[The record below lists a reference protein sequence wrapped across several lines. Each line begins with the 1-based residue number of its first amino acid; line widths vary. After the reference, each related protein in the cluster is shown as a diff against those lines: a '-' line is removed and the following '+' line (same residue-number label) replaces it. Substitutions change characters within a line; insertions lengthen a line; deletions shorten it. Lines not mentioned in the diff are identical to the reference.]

1 MAIPKKTF
9 LKTMNVFLKTN
20 TFRSFSVFLRLIKES
35 FNITK
40 SFVADMKFISVLS
53 PEHEIKHYQQINTT
67 EIKIK
72 G

>member
-20 TFRSFSVFLRLIKES
+20 TFRFFSVFLRLIKES

-40 SFVADMKFISVLS
+40 SFVIGCLNGKANI
-53 PEHEIKHYQQINTT
+53 
-67 EIKIK
+67 
-72 G
+72 GGC